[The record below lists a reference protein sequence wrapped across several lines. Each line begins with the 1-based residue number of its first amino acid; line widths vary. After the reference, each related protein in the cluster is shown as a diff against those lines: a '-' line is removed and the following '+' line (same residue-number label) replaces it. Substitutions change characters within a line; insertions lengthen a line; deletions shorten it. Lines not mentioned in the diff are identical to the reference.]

1 MRELDQYYNNDKIK
15 IQQIYL
21 ATTQMCC
28 AIKLNDIWH
37 RAVIDEIKG
46 NGLLSVRLVDEGRK
60 ETITWRKA
68 FVLAEQF
75 RKKREFAIPCFLA
88 DIEPLQENNYDYTGE
103 AVNHF
108 RQMSKNPHLRME
120 VVATT
125 SNSFKVVLFICK
137 KNSDKN
143 IAAVMIDNGY
153 GISTGEYS
161 QITEI
166 AKNNGNF
173 AKAGLNH
180 SQLPLSVRKDKTQKT
195 SDTLT
200 KPLKRTAIIVTHV
213 ISPGEFYIQLA
224 SLSWG
229 TKTFHQQIQET
240 QAKKYGT
247 QNPLPLSHEARDWLK
262 DDHCLVY
269 TKYHTYNTRQFLE
282 EPVMADRCEWYRGII
297 TDITHLTG
305 KKQTFSVFLRDIGI
319 TISSIYSQQLFTINP
334 QMDRVTN
341 AVYCCHLACIEPA
354 GGKTWSQ
361 SAIDCF
367 SHYIITAETLSVS
380 MQGKRNP
387 ETNSLPIVLWS
398 SKIETTDPLAPCT
411 TKYLNINRNLVT
423 KGLAHMVE
431 PLDTKQQFD
440 QIDKMELKNGEIT
453 LEIWFKSFS
462 NNDLLNGK
470 T

>member
-1 MRELDQYYNNDKIK
+1 M
-15 IQQIYL
+15 
-21 ATTQMCC
+21 
-28 AIKLNDIWH
+28 
-37 RAVIDEIKG
+37 
-46 NGLLSVRLVDEGRK
+46 
-60 ETITWRKA
+60 
-68 FVLAEQF
+68 
-75 RKKREFAIPCFLA
+75 
-88 DIEPLQENNYDYTGE
+88 
-103 AVNHF
+103 
-108 RQMSKNPHLRME
+108 
-120 VVATT
+120 
-125 SNSFKVVLFICK
+125 
-137 KNSDKN
+137 
-143 IAAVMIDNGY
+143 
-153 GISTGEYS
+153 
-161 QITEI
+161 EI